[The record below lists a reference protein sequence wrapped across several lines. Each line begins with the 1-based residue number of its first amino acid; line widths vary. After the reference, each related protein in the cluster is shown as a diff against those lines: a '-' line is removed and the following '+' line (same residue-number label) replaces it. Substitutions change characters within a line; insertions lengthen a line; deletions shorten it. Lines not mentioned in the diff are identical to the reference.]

1 MRQLMI
7 DELNSQDVEKL
18 HHWLQENTR
27 PSGMDSLYWVDL
39 APDLL
44 DSGQFECTADQ
55 PFSFA
60 VEVGDTWAKF
70 ELLIRSATNMSSCH
84 VKYASP
90 AQQKFIFD
98 VCGRIIKELDLK
110 T

>member
-1 MRQLMI
+1 MRQLML
-7 DELNSQDVEKL
+7 DELSSQDTEKL
-18 HHWLQENTR
+18 HKWLRKNTR
-27 PSGMDSLYWVDL
+27 PSSMVGLYWVDL

-55 PFSFA
+55 PFRFA

-70 ELLIRSATNMSSCH
+70 EFLVRSATNMSSLH
-84 VKYASP
+84 VKYAGP
-90 AQQKFIFD
+90 AQQKFIID
-98 VCGRIIKELDLK
+98 LAERIIRELDLK